1 MAIADDFTIDY
12 VYKRIYHSSGTTV
25 YSVNALYSYLMN
37 TFDEPEQMDDTVPM
51 SAQTPTDYTFINSWF
66 MDDNSYRFLKG
77 GAIQTNGYASNIHV
91 LSFASST
98 FVAGDIGFTI
108 QDDGV
113 DFGTILSVNAAGT
126 KVWVRT
132 GSATVAAQGSVMTGN
147 AHTGTTTTTYTTGED
162 LFPNVYTLGSI
173 EEDDDQQI
181 YIIQNGISL
190 SEWWPDAGAAP
201 PTRHIDVLIKTKE
214 QGVEIDDGKITVFLR
229 HYPSDGLADLYD
241 HFDIDLSGGG
251 RNAVPLATSP
261 DLNNT
266 SSHAIVSGYND
277 ITIAWVNGTITH
289 GAVTNGPFENFE
301 TVTGGASGATAVVLL
316 DDTGVMTL
324 GNIIIG
330 STAFQNGEVLTGSSS
345 GATTTTSSTVTAAYT
360 MEKNFIKQAPND
372 YSVIIDCNGH
382 RLSEV
387 YEYMK
392 YVLRENSSFDTYGMM
407 TASATLSQNIL
418 DGEQYIRAYN
428 DYDTPANSYS
438 PVKAAPFGT
447 FAGGKLFGAR
457 GVWVENMHPDD
468 ILQYQLIDSGN
479 TTRTPPTQAT
489 ITVTNLIASDR
500 VAVFRTTAG
509 TTINK
514 AMYAAAAGNNSGA
527 TTFVVGSAITNDTPT
542 AGTIRIIDD
551 SDTGATRERRHT
563 YSSWDGVTFSGLSP
577 ALDRNYTAVDDKV
590 YIPFI
595 DEVASDT
602 SASVTVIYVSD
613 RSILVRVRRYTATA
627 ILPFETTGTF
637 GSNGFSIATIRTTDT
652 IVS

>member
-1 MAIADDFTIDY
+1 
-12 VYKRIYHSSGTTV
+12 
-25 YSVNALYSYLMN
+25 
-37 TFDEPEQMDDTVPM
+37 M

-66 MDDNSYRFLKG
+66 MDDNSYKFLKG
-77 GAIQTNGYASNIHV
+77 GAIQTNGYAGNIH
-91 LSFASST
+91 LLTFATST
-98 FVAGDIGFTI
+98 FVAGDIGSTI

-113 DFGTILSVNAAGT
+113 DFGTIIAVNATGT

-173 EEDDDQQI
+173 EEDDEQQI
-181 YIIQNGISL
+181 YIIQNGVSL
-190 SEWWPDAGAAP
+190 PEWWPDAGAAP

-214 QGVEIDDGKITVFLR
+214 QGVEIDEGKITVFLR
-229 HYPSDGLADLYD
+229 HYPSDGFADLYD

-266 SSHAIVSGYND
+266 STHATVSGYND
-277 ITIAWVNGTITH
+277 ITIAWVNGTIIHDT
-289 GAVTNGPFENFE
+289 VNNGPFENFE
-301 TVTGGASGATAVVLL
+301 TVTGGNSNATAVVLL
-316 DDTGVMTL
+316 DSSGTMTL
-324 GNIIIG
+324 GNIDG
-330 STAFQNGEVLTGSSS
+330 TFQSGETLTGSSS
-345 GATTTTSSTVTAAYT
+345 GATTNTTSTVTTTYT
-360 MEKNFIKQAPND
+360 MEKNFIKQAAND

-392 YVLRENSSFDTYGMM
+392 YVLRENSTFQTFGMK
-407 TASATLSQNIL
+407 TESAALGQYVL
-418 DGEQYIRAYN
+418 DGEQYIRAYT
-428 DYDTPANSYS
+428 DFDTSTNSYS

-468 ILQYQLIDSGN
+468 ILQYQLIDSDN

-500 VAVFRTTAG
+500 VAVFRTQTG

-514 AMYAAAAGNNSGA
+514 AMYAAAAGNNSGND
-527 TTFVVGSAITNDTPT
+527 TFVVSTSITNDTPPE
-542 AGTIRIIDD
+542 GTIRIVDD

-563 YSSWDGVTFSGLSP
+563 YTSWDGSTFYGLSP
-577 ALDRNYTAVDDKV
+577 VLDRNYTATDDKV
-590 YIPFI
+590 YVPFI
-595 DEVASDT
+595 DEVAADT
-602 SASVTVIYVSD
+602 SASVTVIYVQD

-637 GSNGFSIATIRTTDT
+637 GSNGFSIATIRTPDT

>member
-12 VYKRIYHSSGTTV
+12 VNKRIYHSSGTTV
-25 YSVNALYSYLMN
+25 YSANALYSYLMN

-51 SAQTPTDYTFINSWF
+51 SAQTPTDYTIINSWF
-66 MDDNSYRFLKG
+66 MDDDSYKFLKG
-77 GAIQTNGYASNIHV
+77 GAIKTDGYTNNIHI
-91 LSFASST
+91 LPFASST
-98 FVAGDIGFTI
+98 FVAGDIGYTI

-113 DFGTILSVNAAGT
+113 DFGTIIAVNATGT

-132 GSATVAAQGSVMTGN
+132 GSATLAASGSVMTGN
-147 AHTGTTTTTYTTGED
+147 SHTGTTSSAYTTGED

-173 EEDDDQQI
+173 EEDDNQQI
-181 YIIQNGISL
+181 YIIQNGVSL
-190 SEWWPDAGAAP
+190 QEWWPDTGAIPA
-201 PTRHIDVLIKTKE
+201 TRHIDVLIKTKE
-214 QGVEIDDGKITVFLR
+214 AGAEIDEGKITVFLR
-229 HYPSDGLADLYD
+229 HYPSAGNADLYD
-241 HFDIDLSGGG
+241 HFDIDISGGG

-266 SSHAIVSGYND
+266 STHAVVSGYND
-277 ITIAWVNGTITH
+277 ITIAWVNGTISH
-289 GAVTNGPFENFE
+289 GAVSGAGFANFE
-301 TVTGGASGATAVVLL
+301 TVTGGTSLATAVVLL
-316 DDTGVMTL
+316 DDTDTGTMTL
-324 GNIIIG
+324 GNISG
-330 STAFQNGEVLTGSSS
+330 VFQSGETLTGSSS
-345 GATTTTSSTVTAAYT
+345 GSTTTTSSTVTPAYT
-360 MEKNFIKQAPND
+360 MEKNFIKQAASD

-392 YVLRENSSFDTYGMM
+392 YVLRENSVFQTFGMR
-407 TASATLSQNIL
+407 TLSATLSQNIL
-418 DGEQYIRAYN
+418 DGEQYIRAYT
-428 DYDTPANSYS
+428 DLDTPANSYS

-457 GVWVENMHPDD
+457 GVWVENMHSDD
-468 ILQYQLIDSGN
+468 ILQYQLIDSTN

-500 VAVFRTTAG
+500 VAVFRTTSG

-527 TTFVVGSAITNDTPT
+527 TTFVVATAISNDTP
-542 AGTIRIIDD
+542 ASGTIRIIDD

-563 YSSWDGVTFSGLSP
+563 YTSWDGSTFSGLSP
-577 ALDRNYTAVDDKV
+577 ALDRNYTATDDKV
-590 YIPFI
+590 YVPFI

-602 SASVTVIYVSD
+602 SASVTVIYVTD